1 MQKQKEQRR
10 RKLLMGMPLNR
21 LRSLPVG
28 RAVKLRYLLMDT
40 LPGRRRCP
48 LMEMPVHRLLCLPV
62 EMKIFR
68 PAARECLPAVR
79 RIFRP
84 MEMCQGYRQA
94 RVRPAPRRAGRII
107 PGMALRSSMDRSSM
121 DRSRAG
127 TMDKFLREECLHM
140 AGSLME
146 PIPICPLRSVTTAE
160 PWRRLL

>member
-40 LPGRRRCP
+40 LPGRHRCP

-84 MEMCQGYRQA
+84 MEMCQEARQA

>member
-40 LPGRRRCP
+40 LPGRHRCP
-48 LMEMPVHRLLCLPV
+48 LM

-84 MEMCQGYRQA
+84 MEMCQEARQA
-94 RVRPAPRRAGRII
+94 RVHPAPRRAGRII